1 MHAKLLRAGVCHI
14 EEALVE
20 VEPDHVAAGAGEPVR
35 DPPLAAGHVQDGEAG
50 LELEQSLEELRLL
63 LGPLV
68 LEIPAVEVEIVGTEN
83 VVPIALAH
91 PAGSGSGVAV
101 RRRRETRSASPS
113 AR

>member
-1 MHAKLLRAGVCHI
+1 MHAELLRARACDV

-20 VEPDHVAAGAGEPVR
+20 VEPDDVAAGAREPVR
-35 DPPLAAGHVQDGEAG
+35 DPPLAAGHVQDGEAR
-50 LELEQSLEELRLL
+50 LELEQPDDELCLL

-68 LEIPAVEVEIVGTEN
+68 LEIPAVEVEIVGTED